1 VIKAVLD
8 TNVLVSALL
17 SPSGAPTK
25 VFDHVLNGTVVIC
38 YDSNIV
44 AEYKQV
50 LSRPKFGFNMKSVEQ
65 IIDFILRSGFSVVPT
80 PLSIDLVHE
89 DDKIFYEV
97 AVHVKGHLITGNT
110 RHYPK
115 EPIVVTATEF
125 LQALESHR

>member
-1 VIKAVLD
+1 MIKAVLD

-17 SPSGAPTK
+17 SPSGAPAK
-25 VFDHVLNGTVVIC
+25 VFDHVLNGTVVMC
-38 YDSNIV
+38 YDSNII

-50 LSRPKFGFNMKSVEQ
+50 LSRPKFEFNMRAVEQ
-65 IIDFILRSGFSVVPT
+65 IIDFIIRSGFSVVPT
-80 PLSIDLVHE
+80 PLNIDLVHE

-97 AVHVKGHLITGNT
+97 AVHVKGHLITGNA

-125 LQALESHR
+125 LQILESHK